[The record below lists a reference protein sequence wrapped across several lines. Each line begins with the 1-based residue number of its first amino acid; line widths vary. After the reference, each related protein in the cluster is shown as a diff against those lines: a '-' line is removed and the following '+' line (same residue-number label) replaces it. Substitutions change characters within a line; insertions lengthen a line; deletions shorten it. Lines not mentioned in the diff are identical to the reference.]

1 MTEWM
6 DIASKLLIFWEENY
20 KNFKKSRMKK
30 SKKKLKIKLSW
41 EDHVRIRKKK
51 IVYGSLA
58 NPKE

>member
-1 MTEWM
+1 MAEWM
-6 DIASKLLIFWEENY
+6 DIASKLLIFWEEKY
-20 KNFKKSRMKK
+20 KNFKKSKMKK

-41 EDHVRIRKKK
+41 EDHVTIRKKK